1 MKNVASA
8 RKRAGFTLIELM
20 IVVAIIA
27 ILAAIA
33 IPAYQNFLIRSQV
46 AEGFSLAGA
55 SEVAV
60 AEYYANTGQFPT
72 SQASAGLPNDSQIS
86 GKYVSHVNA
95 TERPGMVLVRFDN
108 IPPQTANKAI
118 ATQQLGF
125 SAVTNGGSISWTCN
139 NRNITEIAPQYLPS
153 SCR

>member
-72 SQASAGLPNDSQIS
+72 SQASAGLPNDNEIS
-86 GKYVSHVNA
+86 GKYVSRVNA
-95 TERPGMVLVRFDN
+95 TERPGMVLVQFDN
-108 IPPQTANKAI
+108 IPPRAASQAI
-118 ATQQLGF
+118 NGDQLGF

-139 NRNITEIAPQYLPS
+139 NRNITGILPQYLPS